1 MLSIPTS
8 FAPGAPF
15 LIYSSPWTRPLL
27 IPSYFALA
35 SVVVLI
41 LQALFSSR
49 PAKRLWLRARIGAAL
64 EDESEGAAAAESSVV
79 AAGGNSDGTRTGLVS
94 AVKDHVERSGGSTI
108 FLFQLARLIV
118 VFALL
123 ALSIFCF
130 LREEE
135 EPQQQQPSSINS
147 ASLLR
152 VDSLHGASKH
162 GRKKPKHKH
171 GHGGGSFSEREW
183 IDLAFCLDY
192 VRRVSSLSADLSCS
206 LALCT
211 GIAIRVL
218 FGVGRDHGAE
228 NPRLG
233 RVFPSLLAVAR
244 HLLRLRVPR
253 CLAIAHFY
261 AGAGRWLGRCLALG
275 QDRPPCCCGYR
286 HPVDY
291 PTSICPTRSQ
301 GEILFLASSSRLSL
315 TPSAVPSDGY

>member
-15 LIYSSPWTRPLL
+15 IIYSSPWTRPL

-49 PAKRLWLRARIGAAL
+49 PVKRLWLRARIGAAL
-64 EDESEGAAAAESSVV
+64 EDESEGAAAAESSVLI
-79 AAGGNSDGTRTGLVS
+79 ASGSSDGTRTALVS

-108 FLFQLARLIV
+108 FLFELARLV
-118 VFALL
+118 LVL
-123 ALSIFCF
+123 ALSKFCF

-135 EPQQQQPSSINS
+135 EQQQQQQPSFINS

-171 GHGGGSFSEREW
+171 GRGGSFSEREW

-192 VRRVSSLSADLSCS
+192 VRRVSSLSAHRSCS
-206 LALCT
+206 LASYSCT
-211 GIAIRVL
+211 RA
-218 FGVGRDHGAE
+218 FW
-228 NPRLG
+228 
-233 RVFPSLLAVAR
+233 
-244 HLLRLRVPR
+244 
-253 CLAIAHFY
+253 
-261 AGAGRWLGRCLALG
+261 RW
-275 QDRPPCCCGYR
+275 
-286 HPVDY
+286 
-291 PTSICPTRSQ
+291 S
-301 GEILFLASSSRLSL
+301 
-315 TPSAVPSDGY
+315 